1 MLRGGIRSVI
11 VALSGHTHLFL
22 LLLGFRSNLESTE
35 DSIPLDIQEMAEHK
49 QCRRYNRWPSLG
61 VIVVCPFHL
70 SSTRSI
76 EVNSV

>member
-11 VALSGHTHLFL
+11 MALSGHTHLFL

-49 QCRRYNRWPSLG
+49 QCRRYN
-61 VIVVCPFHL
+61 
-70 SSTRSI
+70 
-76 EVNSV
+76 